1 MISIPQELVSI
12 IADHFIKS
20 HSDLFNGGNKN
31 ALVEQVGVWLS
42 EHKYDA
48 QSISNVTKNILDRFI
63 KKHGLDQ
70 EVERVK
76 PTFHRSSI
84 TIQHL
89 NDCLPQAHQKMKGTL
104 KENLESWHNQ
114 TRITNRQKV
123 KTGKGAGKNWKRKTV
138 NKDNSVYQLLD
149 DRVYTGTSQQL
160 ARRALKKW
168 DQEVHLLPIML
179 PGHYKQIAVWNACIV
194 RKNSENKPSTIEY
207 FKIYAIEDGV
217 ENKPKLIFSQ
227 HHFFDAA
234 DLEIKGVQ
242 MVNSGKTKNRPF
254 GDLTSLE
261 FYGLKGK
268 KRAQPD
274 PSFPPP
280 KLVKAKDRSKK
291 EDENNKS

>member
-1 MISIPQELVSI
+1 MSMISIPQELVSI

-20 HSDLFNGGNKN
+20 HADLFNDGDKN
-31 ALVEQVGVWLS
+31 SLIEQVGTWLT

-70 EVERVK
+70 ELERDK
-76 PTFHRSSI
+76 PAFHRSSL

-89 NDCLPQAHQKMKGTL
+89 NECLPQAHQKIKGTL
-104 KENLESWHNQ
+104 KENLDSWHNQ

-149 DRVYTGTSQQL
+149 DRVYTGTSKQL
-160 ARRALKKW
+160 ASRALKKW
-168 DQEVHLLPIML
+168 DQEVHLLPIIL
-179 PGHYKQIAVWNACIV
+179 PGHYKQIAVWNASII
-194 RKNSENKPSTIEY
+194 RKNDSNKPATIDY

-227 HHFFDAA
+227 HHFFDAE

-242 MVNSGKTKNRPF
+242 MGDAGRTKNRPF
-254 GDLTSLE
+254 GDLTSVQ

-268 KRAQPD
+268 KRSGPNPA
-274 PSFPPP
+274 FPPP
-280 KLVKAKDRSKK
+280 KLVKAKDRMI
-291 EDENNKS
+291 EE